1 MKDNTKHFI
10 AKGTL
15 YFLLQKYAL
24 ITDDQTLSLATY
36 KATVSEYQVRHNE
49 LHHSGWV
56 ANQGG
61 NGWIPNFDLSDL
73 LLFMLFTLCLISNLL
88 RT

>member
-24 ITDDQTLSLATY
+24 ITDDQTLALATY
-36 KATVSEYQVRHNE
+36 KATVTEYQIRHNE
-49 LHHSGWV
+49 LHHSG
-56 ANQGG
+56 
-61 NGWIPNFDLSDL
+61 
-73 LLFMLFTLCLISNLL
+73 
-88 RT
+88 